1 MPYQTNIPNAGQSP
15 GLFPAQSNDNFTRLK
30 TMISANHKF
39 NDSAG
44 TDDGYHQNV
53 KMLPI
58 ATPGNDAT
66 VGQSFVNTADATN
79 QQWFK
84 DGLNRVFQ
92 ITPTI
97 PIYAAVNFTSN
108 GTIRYGHNVASVVRT
123 SSGNFTINFT
133 RPLPS
138 NNYIVTGMT
147 MRDSSTSTISVQP
160 NGTYGNSVSTNFVKV
175 RTTDLNGSTLDL
187 LANFVLVCGG

>member
-39 NDSAG
+39 NDSAAA
-44 TDDGYHQNV
+44 DDGYHQNI
-53 KMLPI
+53 KMLPVSV
-58 ATPGNDAT
+58 PGNDSS
-66 VGQSFVNTADATN
+66 VGQSFVNTADASN
-79 QQWFK
+79 QLWFK
-84 DGLNRVFQ
+84 DAINRVFQ

-108 GTIRYGHNVASVVRT
+108 GTIRYGHNVSSVIRT
-123 SSGNFTINFT
+123 SSGNYTINFT
-133 RPLPS
+133 TQLPS
-138 NNYIVTGMT
+138 NNYIVSGMS
-147 MRDSSTSTISVQP
+147 MRNNNPCIISIKP
-160 NGTYGNSVSTNFVKV
+160 NSNYGDSVSNNFVKV
-175 RTTDLNGSTLDL
+175 LTTDLNGSTLDL